1 MPQAREHVTLCADAN
16 EARLMTSTRHHAR
29 VRDCMHPG
37 ILSCSGDAPLGEV
50 AGIMAKHRVH
60 AVAVTNGEPRRVVGV
75 ASDLD
80 VIGAAA
86 GRDEPTASQ
95 IAATEPLTISA
106 NAPIDHAAQ
115 LMSEHGVAH
124 LVVVDAA
131 SGSPVGILSTL
142 DLAALYAS

>member
-1 MPQAREHVTLCADAN
+1 
-16 EARLMTSTRHHAR
+16 MTSLYRHVR

-37 ILSCSGDAPLGEV
+37 ILSCAGDAPLGEV

-60 AVAVTNGEPRRVVGV
+60 AVAVTNGESRRVVAV

-80 VIGAAA
+80 VVGAAA
-86 GRDEPTASQ
+86 TGDEPTAMQ
-95 IAATEPLTISA
+95 LAATEPLTISA
-106 NAPIDHAAQ
+106 DAPVAHAAQ

-124 LVVVDAA
+124 LVVVDGA

-142 DLAALYAS
+142 DLAALYAA

>member
-1 MPQAREHVTLCADAN
+1 
-16 EARLMTSTRHHAR
+16 
-29 VRDCMHPG
+29 MHSG
-37 ILSCSGDAPLGEV
+37 ILTCSGDAPLGEV

-60 AVAVTNGEPRRVVGV
+60 AVAVTNGEPRRVVAV

-80 VIGAAA
+80 VIGAVASA
-86 GRDEPTASQ
+86 GEPTAIQ

-106 NAPIDHAAQ
+106 NAPVDHAAQ

-131 SGSPVGILSTL
+131 SGTPVGVLSTL
-142 DLAALYAS
+142 DLAALYAA